1 MVQVRL
7 AVVVTGLQPCTG
19 FRLFFQH
26 ADGSLGELTQQARIL
41 APIDAALKLEVQDR
55 RRVVE
60 CTNMLKCQA
69 RPSDA
74 GEHALLLK

>member
-1 MVQVRL
+1 MVQARL

-26 ADGSLGELTQQARIL
+26 ADGSLGELTQQARML
-41 APIDAALKLEVQDR
+41 PPITAALRLDVQDR

-60 CTNMLKCQA
+60 CTDMVTSQSLPAGADEQA
-69 RPSDA
+69 
-74 GEHALLLK
+74 LVL